1 MVKREVIWYAGGTKV
16 HLVLKVAII
25 AQSVERIHGKDKVNS
40 SILFDGSNINK
51 NPRKGFLYAMKY
63 IFSNESMFYIVL
75 EEKEFFIMDINHEN
89 LHVVVGSRAYEVP
102 DLVSQYEML
111 MRILHGEDFSCSD
124 EAFDELLK
132 SQSEVL
138 VFVIYEGAVL
148 ATAQVSYIHT
158 LPRRQALVN
167 NVVVETKYQGHR
179 LGKLLM
185 DRVRQEAEARWRDEA
200 GLRIWL
206 TNNPNK
212 GNAGFYEKLG
222 FSPRTVESGDLTVVW
237 ELES

>member
-1 MVKREVIWYAGGTKV
+1 
-16 HLVLKVAII
+16 
-25 AQSVERIHGKDKVNS
+25 
-40 SILFDGSNINK
+40 
-51 NPRKGFLYAMKY
+51 
-63 IFSNESMFYIVL
+63 
-75 EEKEFFIMDINHEN
+75 MDINHEN
-89 LHVVVGSRAYEVP
+89 LRLVVGSRAYEVS

-111 MRILHGEDFSCSD
+111 MRVLHGEDFTCND

-138 VFVIYEGAVL
+138 VFVIYDGGVI

-158 LPRRQALVN
+158 LPRRQAIVN
-167 NVVVETKYQGHR
+167 NVAVDPKYHGLG

-185 DRVRQEAEARWRDEA
+185 ARVRQEAEARWRDTA

-206 TNNPNK
+206 TNSPDK

-222 FSPRTVESGDLTVVW
+222 FSPRTVESGDPTVVW
-237 ELES
+237 EIEC